1 MRPMSDKTKKTA
13 FRKRNYIL
21 PLMLTAVVLVGV
33 LCALFASSLDK
44 QLYLQRLYS
53 MEQNAQ
59 KSSELV
65 NLSIKSEW
73 EKLRQLVYTIQR
85 FPADSAQQL
94 MDSLV
99 DMSESGGE
107 DSPWAFSCIDS
118 ESNSY
123 NWNGTVTRW
132 PLPKMLPAELPDRQI
147 AIREATDTGTEQML
161 FLQRLPQPITLTD
174 GSVLTHVSLTIDMHI
189 LLPELEV
196 SSFGQGNSTY
206 ITKTDG
212 TRLYHQTTN
221 EEILPAYN
229 VITALKN
236 AEFLYGSS
244 YAQFA
249 ESVEA
254 DSFFNGEIALYDKRY
269 FVSCAPV
276 ADRWMMISFVP
287 EENVSGGTMQLVQ
300 KLILQMAG
308 IAFALSI
315 VLILFM
321 RLNARRTLEAQ
332 QAALQ
337 AAEQASRSKS
347 DFLSNMS
354 HDIRTPL
361 NGIMGMCH
369 LAMRDYDD
377 PAGYLNKIDQSS
389 HQLMLLINDILDMS
403 RIEQGKVEV
412 HTAPLDIHALLRGCI
427 TNIEALAREKGIT
440 LRFDTDRLTD
450 CFVESDELLLNQI
463 FTNLLGNAVK
473 FTPEKG
479 VITLRAAQEESQD
492 DVALYTFEVRDTG
505 IGMSPEFVAR
515 MFEPFSQENN
525 GARTQYKGTGLGL
538 SIVKSLVDK
547 LQGDIQV
554 ESTPGKGSCFS
565 VTLPL
570 AIALPIQADEEIG
583 KLPTQGAGMRVLLAE
598 DNDINLLIAVD
609 ILEELGVTVDTATDG
624 QQAVERFAASP
635 EGQYHLI
642 FMDLRMPVMDGLAA
656 ARAIRGLP
664 RSDANVPI
672 VAMTADAFAE
682 DVERT
687 RAAGMNDHLAKPM
700 DLERLKAVLYQ
711 YHPNRKRGEAT

>member
-1 MRPMSDKTKKTA
+1 MSEKIEKTA
-13 FRKRNYIL
+13 LRKRNYVL
-21 PLMLTAVVLVGV
+21 PLMLVAVALVGV

-73 EKLRQLVYTIQR
+73 EKLRQLVYTIRR
-85 FPADSAQQL
+85 FPADSARQL
-94 MDSLV
+94 MNSLV
-99 DMSESGGE
+99 DMSENGGE

-132 PLPKMLPAELPDRQI
+132 PLPKMLPADLPDRQI
-147 AIREATDTGTEQML
+147 AIREAADTGIEQML

-174 GSVLTHVSLTIDMHI
+174 GSVLTHVTLTIDMHI

-221 EEILPAYN
+221 EEIMPAYN

-236 AEFLYGSS
+236 TEFLYGTS
-244 YAQFA
+244 YTQFVEA
-249 ESVEA
+249 VEA
-254 DSFFNGEIALYDKRY
+254 DSFFNGEIALYDTRY

-287 EENVSGGTMQLVQ
+287 EENVSGGTMELVQ
-300 KLILQMAG
+300 KLIVQMAG
-308 IAFALSI
+308 IALALAV

-369 LAMRDYDD
+369 LAMRDYSD
-377 PAGYLNKIDQSS
+377 PAGYLSKIDQSS

-412 HTAPLDIHALLRGCI
+412 HTAPLDIHALMRGCI
-427 TNIEALAREKGIT
+427 TNIEALAREKNIA
-440 LRFDTDRLTD
+440 LRVDTDGLRD
-450 CFVESDELLLNQI
+450 CCVESDELLLNQI

-479 VITLRAAQEESQD
+479 IITLRAAQMDSQD
-492 DVALYTFEVRDTG
+492 GVALFTFEVRDTG

-515 MFEPFSQENN
+515 MFEPFSQENS
-525 GARTQYKGTGLGL
+525 GSRTQYKGTGLGL

-554 ESTPGKGSCFS
+554 ESAPGKGSCFS

-570 AIALPIQADEEIG
+570 PLAIAPPIQTDEELG
-583 KLPTQGAGMRVLLAE
+583 KLPTQGAGMRLLLAE
-598 DNDINLLIAVD
+598 DNEINMLIAVD
-609 ILEELGVTVDTATDG
+609 ILEELGVTVDTAADG

-664 RSDANVPI
+664 RNDADVPI

-682 DVERT
+682 DVEHT
-687 RAAGMNDHLAKPM
+687 RAAGMNDHLAKP
-700 DLERLKAVLYQ
+700 LELDRLKAVLYQ